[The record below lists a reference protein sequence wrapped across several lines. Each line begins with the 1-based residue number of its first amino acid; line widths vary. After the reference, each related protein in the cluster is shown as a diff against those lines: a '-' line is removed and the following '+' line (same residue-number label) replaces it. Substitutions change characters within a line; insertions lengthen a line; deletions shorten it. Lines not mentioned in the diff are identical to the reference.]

1 MSLIPKANR
10 IDVPDPTKITS
21 VEFLKQVI
29 DNIGAQMSSFDQEVA
44 SASRGDTAYVSFC
57 LLLLIFESPS
67 QFSLSSYLYR
77 YVLYLIVCMK

>member
-57 LLLLIFESPS
+57 LLLLICDLHLN
-67 QFSLSSYLYR
+67 SLSLSC
-77 YVLYLIVCMK
+77 VLL